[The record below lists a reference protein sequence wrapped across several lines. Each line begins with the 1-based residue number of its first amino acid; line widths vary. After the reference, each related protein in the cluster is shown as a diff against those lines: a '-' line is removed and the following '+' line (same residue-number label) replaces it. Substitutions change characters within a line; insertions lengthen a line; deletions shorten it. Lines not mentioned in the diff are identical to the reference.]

1 MGRQRGG
8 TRRPSGSNGT
18 QQLADLQ
25 RRMGHQQE
33 RWKETTR
40 RIRWRLH
47 HPRPT
52 LKQSLGEKKRQVT
65 FEARH
70 LFRKGLPGRPNKT
83 RRGLLAGGVAAGI
96 MAPVVGGILS
106 HVIKQAQK
114 NIKARREQMMMM
126 MKSTHHDY
134 DRVTHLSSFGLS
146 TPSSFVAS
154 TLGTGHAR
162 HPFCL
167 TRR

>member
-8 TRRPSGSNGT
+8 TRRPSGSHGT

-40 RIRWRLH
+40 LIRGHLH

-70 LFRKGLPGRPNKT
+70 LFKKGLPGRPNKT

-106 HVIKQAQK
+106 HVTKQAQK
-114 NIKARREQMMMM
+114 KH
-126 MKSTHHDY
+126 KSKT
-134 DRVTHLSSFGLS
+134 
-146 TPSSFVAS
+146 
-154 TLGTGHAR
+154 
-162 HPFCL
+162 
-167 TRR
+167 

>member
-8 TRRPSGSNGT
+8 TRRPSSSHGT
-18 QQLADLQ
+18 QPLADLQ

-40 RIRWRLH
+40 RIRWRLQ

-70 LFRKGLPGRPNKT
+70 LFKKGLPGRPNKT

-106 HVIKQAQK
+106 HVIKQTQK
-114 NIKARREQMMMM
+114 KH
-126 MKSTHHDY
+126 KSKT
-134 DRVTHLSSFGLS
+134 
-146 TPSSFVAS
+146 
-154 TLGTGHAR
+154 
-162 HPFCL
+162 
-167 TRR
+167 

>member
-8 TRRPSGSNGT
+8 TRRPSRS
-18 QQLADLQ
+18 LADLQ

-40 RIRWRLH
+40 RIRWRLQ

-52 LKQSLGEKKRQVT
+52 LKQSLGEKKRQAT

-70 LFRKGLPGRPNKT
+70 LFKKGLPGRANKT

-114 NIKARREQMMMM
+114 KH
-126 MKSTHHDY
+126 KSKT
-134 DRVTHLSSFGLS
+134 
-146 TPSSFVAS
+146 
-154 TLGTGHAR
+154 
-162 HPFCL
+162 
-167 TRR
+167 

>member
-8 TRRPSGSNGT
+8 IRRPSGSNGT

-70 LFRKGLPGRPNKT
+70 LFKKGLPGRPNKK
-83 RRGLLAGGVAAGI
+83 RRGLLAAGGVAAGI

-106 HVIKQAQK
+106 HVIKEAQK
-114 NIKARREQMMMM
+114 KH
-126 MKSTHHDY
+126 KSKT
-134 DRVTHLSSFGLS
+134 
-146 TPSSFVAS
+146 
-154 TLGTGHAR
+154 
-162 HPFCL
+162 
-167 TRR
+167 

>member
-25 RRMGHQQE
+25 RRMRHQQE

-70 LFRKGLPGRPNKT
+70 LFKKGLPGRPNKT

-114 NIKARREQMMMM
+114 KH
-126 MKSTHHDY
+126 KSKT
-134 DRVTHLSSFGLS
+134 
-146 TPSSFVAS
+146 
-154 TLGTGHAR
+154 
-162 HPFCL
+162 
-167 TRR
+167 

>member
-8 TRRPSGSNGT
+8 TRRPSSSRGT
-18 QQLADLQ
+18 QPLADLQ

-40 RIRWRLH
+40 RIRWRLQ

-70 LFRKGLPGRPNKT
+70 QT
-83 RRGLLAGGVAAGI
+83 RSQTSQQNTPRVVSRGAWPQGSWRLWWGVFY
-96 MAPVVGGILS
+96 
-106 HVIKQAQK
+106 
-114 NIKARREQMMMM
+114 R
-126 MKSTHHDY
+126 T
-134 DRVTHLSSFGLS
+134 
-146 TPSSFVAS
+146 
-154 TLGTGHAR
+154 
-162 HPFCL
+162 
-167 TRR
+167 